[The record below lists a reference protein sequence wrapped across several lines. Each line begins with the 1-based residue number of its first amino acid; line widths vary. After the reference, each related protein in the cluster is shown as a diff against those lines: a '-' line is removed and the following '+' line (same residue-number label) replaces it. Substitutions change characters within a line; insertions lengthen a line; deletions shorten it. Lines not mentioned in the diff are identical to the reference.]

1 MALPD
6 QLTDLAGR
14 TKQLEDSAAAATEN
28 NRTKLEQDRE
38 KLHSAVQKD
47 TQSVIDDDQ
56 IARLPLLAPEHREVR
71 SHQMSHAA
79 LRSFRARQTKQ
90 GLQPALRLSAATWRI
105 KARFA
110 CMRPASIIGPTPGR
124 A

>member
-6 QLTDLAGR
+6 QLTDLGGR
-14 TKQLEDSAAAATEN
+14 TKQLEDSAAAATEK

-47 TQSVIDDDQ
+47 AQSVIDDDQ
-56 IARLPLLAPEHREVR
+56 VARLALLAPEHWQVR
-71 SHQMSHAA
+71 SHEMSHAA

-90 GLQPALRLSAATWRI
+90 GLQPALCLSAATWTF

-110 CMRPASIIGPTPGR
+110 CTRPASIIGPTSGR